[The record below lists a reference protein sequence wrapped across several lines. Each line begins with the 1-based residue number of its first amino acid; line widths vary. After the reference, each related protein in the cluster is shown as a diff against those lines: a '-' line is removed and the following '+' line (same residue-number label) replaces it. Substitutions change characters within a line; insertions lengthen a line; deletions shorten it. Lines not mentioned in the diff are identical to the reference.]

1 MKKNIISIFSLFLT
15 GILYAQTNTE
25 NYIRT
30 RAYLDSVTIS
40 SPNVNKIET
49 VQYFNGLGKEKQT
62 VNVKASPMGRDLV
75 TPIVYDAAGRQ
86 NGGIKKRESNSDC
99 QSINAGS
106 DSHEK
111 KFLVVQTRADGGV
124 LGLIL
129 LAGESLPQHIA
140 ADEHQQD
147 EGDPVVKALDSGR
160 ELRAQHPAD
169 KRHKRLKAAE
179 IQSHRQGMAPSDFR
193 HGQALTHR
201 HRKGVHR

>member
-1 MKKNIISIFSLFLT
+1 MLQQDFNAQQHQDHAAGQLRPLFVP
-15 GILYAQTNTE
+15 GAE
-25 NYIRT
+25 PAAHRHT
-30 RAYLDSVTIS
+30 R
-40 SPNVNKIET
+40 
-49 VQYFNGLGKEKQT
+49 NGNAERGG
-62 VNVKASPMGRDLV
+62 AD
-75 TPIVYDAAGRQ
+75 DAAGRQ

-124 LGLIL
+124 LGLVL

-179 IQSHRQGMAPSDFR
+179 IQPHRQSVTPSDFR

>member
-1 MKKNIISIFSLFLT
+1 MLQQDFN
-15 GILYAQTNTE
+15 AQQHQ
-25 NYIRT
+25 
-30 RAYLDSVTIS
+30 DH
-40 SPNVNKIET
+40 
-49 VQYFNGLGKEKQT
+49 
-62 VNVKASPMGRDLV
+62 
-75 TPIVYDAAGRQ
+75 AAGQLRPLFVPGTEPAAHRHTR
-86 NGGIKKRESNSDC
+86 NG
-99 QSINAGS
+99 NAERGGA

-124 LGLIL
+124 LGLVL

-179 IQSHRQGMAPSDFR
+179 IQSHRQGMAPFDPR